1 MAKVNA
7 GAALLSLCLLLA
19 CSAGGTKAAYVD
31 VEGTVRT
38 EVEKAIKSNPGIGAA
53 LVRLVFHDCWV
64 NGCDGSVLLD
74 KTPYGTNTEKKAI
87 NNIGLDGFNL
97 IDTIKYKLGDGVSC
111 ADIVVFAA
119 RDAARYLSNGKI
131 AYSVPSGRKDGINS
145 SAAAADAVLPQS
157 TFEFQQL
164 KDNFAKKNFTQEELV
179 ILSGAHSIGVSHL
192 SSFQDRLNDTT
203 ATPIN
208 DSYKQALVAD
218 IEAQKNSQ
226 NTQDPIEKNNIRDM
240 SLKFQNDSGYDT
252 TGVNTA
258 AKGALDNSYYH
269 ANLQNRVLFKSDWVM
284 RTDIKAGGDMAEYM
298 NNATK
303 WNNDFA
309 ATMVKLSKLPAEG
322 STHYE
327 IRKNCRVTN
336 QNQGF

>member
-1 MAKVNA
+1 MAKVNT

-19 CSAGGTKAAYVD
+19 CSAGGTTAADVD

-38 EVEKAIKSNPGIGAA
+38 EVENAIKSNPGVGAA
-53 LVRLVFHDCWV
+53 LIRLVFHDCWV

-74 KTPYGTNTEKKAI
+74 QTPSGSNTEKKAI
-87 NNIGLDGFNL
+87 NNMGLDGFSL
-97 IDTIKYKLGDGVSC
+97 VDTIKSKLGNSVSC
-111 ADIVVFAA
+111 ADIVVFAG
-119 RDAARYLSNGKI
+119 RDAARYLSGGKI
-131 AYSVPSGRKDGINS
+131 AYTVPSGRKDGIVS
-145 SAAAADAVLPQS
+145 SAAAADAILPQS

-192 SSFQDRLNDTT
+192 SSFQDRLNGTT

>member
-1 MAKVNA
+1 MAKVNT

-19 CSAGGTKAAYVD
+19 CSAGGTTAADVD
-31 VEGTVRT
+31 VEATVRT
-38 EVEKAIKSNPGIGAA
+38 EVENAIKSNPGVGAA
-53 LVRLVFHDCWV
+53 LIRLVFHDCWV

-74 KTPYGTNTEKKAI
+74 QTPSGSNTEKKAI
-87 NNIGLDGFNL
+87 NNIGLDGFSL
-97 IDTIKYKLGDGVSC
+97 IDTIKSKLGNNVSC
-111 ADIVVFAA
+111 ADIVVFAG
-119 RDAARYLSNGKI
+119 RDAARYLSGGKI
-131 AYSVPSGRKDGINS
+131 AYSVPSGRKDGIVS
-145 SAAAADAVLPQS
+145 SAAAADAILPHS

-179 ILSGAHSIGVSHL
+179 ILSGAHSI
-192 SSFQDRLNDTT
+192 
-203 ATPIN
+203 
-208 DSYKQALVAD
+208 
-218 IEAQKNSQ
+218 
-226 NTQDPIEKNNIRDM
+226 
-240 SLKFQNDSGYDT
+240 GYDT

>member
-1 MAKVNA
+1 MAKVNT

-19 CSAGGTKAAYVD
+19 RSAGGTTAADVD

-38 EVEKAIKSNPGIGAA
+38 EVENAIKSNPGVGAA
-53 LVRLVFHDCWV
+53 LIRLVFHDCWV

-74 KTPYGTNTEKKAI
+74 QTPSGSNTEKKAI
-87 NNIGLDGFNL
+87 NNIGLDGFSL
-97 IDTIKYKLGDGVSC
+97 IDTIKSKLGNNVSC
-111 ADIVVFAA
+111 ADIVVFAG
-119 RDAARYLSNGKI
+119 RDAARYLSGGKI
-131 AYSVPSGRKDGINS
+131 AYSVPSGRKDGIVS
-145 SAAAADAVLPQS
+145 SAAAADAILPHS

-179 ILSGAHSIGVSHL
+179 ILSGAHSI
-192 SSFQDRLNDTT
+192 
-203 ATPIN
+203 
-208 DSYKQALVAD
+208 
-218 IEAQKNSQ
+218 
-226 NTQDPIEKNNIRDM
+226 
-240 SLKFQNDSGYDT
+240 GYDT

>member
-1 MAKVNA
+1 MAKVNT

-19 CSAGGTKAAYVD
+19 CSAGGITAAYVD

-38 EVEKAIKSNPGIGAA
+38 EVENAIKSNPGVGAA
-53 LVRLVFHDCWV
+53 LIRLVFHDCWV

-74 KTPYGTNTEKKAI
+74 QTPSGSNTEKKAI
-87 NNIGLDGFNL
+87 NNIGLDGFSL
-97 IDTIKYKLGDGVSC
+97 VDTIKSKLGNSVSC
-111 ADIVVFAA
+111 ADIVVFAG
-119 RDAARYLSNGKI
+119 RDAARYLSGGKI
-131 AYSVPSGRKDGINS
+131 AYSVPSGRKDGIVS
-145 SAAAADAVLPQS
+145 SAAAADAILPQS

-164 KDNFAKKNFTQEELV
+164 KDNFAKKNFSQEELV
-179 ILSGAHSIGVSHL
+179 ILSGAHSI
-192 SSFQDRLNDTT
+192 
-203 ATPIN
+203 
-208 DSYKQALVAD
+208 
-218 IEAQKNSQ
+218 
-226 NTQDPIEKNNIRDM
+226 
-240 SLKFQNDSGYDT
+240 GYDT

>member
-1 MAKVNA
+1 M
-7 GAALLSLCLLLA
+7 
-19 CSAGGTKAAYVD
+19 
-31 VEGTVRT
+31 
-38 EVEKAIKSNPGIGAA
+38 
-53 LVRLVFHDCWV
+53 
-64 NGCDGSVLLD
+64 
-74 KTPYGTNTEKKAI
+74 
-87 NNIGLDGFNL
+87 
-97 IDTIKYKLGDGVSC
+97 
-111 ADIVVFAA
+111 
-119 RDAARYLSNGKI
+119 
-131 AYSVPSGRKDGINS
+131 PSGRRDGTFSNAS
-145 SAAAADAVLPQS
+145 EPVKFLVPPTSNLSDLVDSFVVKGLDA
-157 TFEFQQL
+157 E
-164 KDNFAKKNFTQEELV
+164 DLV

-192 SSFQDRLNDTT
+192 SSFQDRLNDST
-203 ATPIN
+203 ATPID
-208 DSYKQALVAD
+208 DSYKQALVKD
-218 IEAQKNSQ
+218 VEDQKKRQ
-226 NTQDPIEKNNIRDM
+226 NTSDPIEKNNIRDM

>member
-1 MAKVNA
+1 MAKVNT

-19 CSAGGTKAAYVD
+19 CSAGGTTAADVD
-31 VEGTVRT
+31 VEATVRT
-38 EVEKAIKSNPGIGAA
+38 EVENAIKSNPGVGAA
-53 LVRLVFHDCWV
+53 LIRLVFHDCWV

-74 KTPYGTNTEKKAI
+74 QTPSGSNTEKKAI
-87 NNIGLDGFNL
+87 NNIGLDGFSL
-97 IDTIKYKLGDGVSC
+97 VDTIKSKLGNNVSC
-111 ADIVVFAA
+111 ADIVVFAG
-119 RDAARYLSNGKI
+119 RDAARYLSGGKI
-131 AYSVPSGRKDGINS
+131 AYSVPSGRKDGIVS
-145 SAAAADAVLPQS
+145 SAAAADAILPQS

-164 KDNFAKKNFTQEELV
+164 KDNFAK
-179 ILSGAHSIGVSHL
+179 
-192 SSFQDRLNDTT
+192 
-203 ATPIN
+203 
-208 DSYKQALVAD
+208 
-218 IEAQKNSQ
+218 
-226 NTQDPIEKNNIRDM
+226 KNNIRDM

-336 QNQGF
+336 QNLGF

>member
-87 NNIGLDGFNL
+87 NNIALDGFNL

-164 KDNFAKKNFTQEELV
+164 VDNFDKKKFTPRELV

-192 SSFQDRLNDTT
+192 SSFQDRLNKST
-203 ATPIN
+203 ATPIDDN
-208 DSYKQALVAD
+208 YKQALVAD
-218 IEAQKNSQ
+218 VEAQKKSQ
-226 NTQDPIEKNNIRDM
+226 NTPDPIEKNNIRDM
-240 SLKFQNDSGYDT
+240 SSSFQTTAGYDP

-284 RTDIKAGGDMAEYM
+284 RTDTDAGNAMAEYM
-298 NNATK
+298 DNATK

-309 ATMVKLSKLPAEG
+309 AAMVKLSKLPAES
-322 STHYE
+322 STRYE
-327 IRKNCRVTN
+327 LRKNCRVTN
-336 QNQGF
+336 QNYYY